1 MFLKNIIMKNI
12 EIKLASA
19 NDAIKI
25 EPIFSLYREF
35 YGMEKDS
42 PGTIDFLRKRL
53 GNNESILLYAE
64 RNGSIIGFAQ
74 LYPTFSSASLRKA
87 YVLNDLYVIETERK
101 QGIAKLLINESI
113 EIAQRDECVRISLS
127 TAKDNPAQTLY
138 EKMGFKESSFKFYN
152 YNI

>member
-1 MFLKNIIMKNI
+1 MKNI

-113 EIAQRDECVRISLS
+113 EIAERDECVRISLS
-127 TAKDNPAQTLY
+127 TTKDNPAQTLY
-138 EKMGFKESSFKFYN
+138 EKMGFKESLFKFYN

>member
-1 MFLKNIIMKNI
+1 MKDI

-53 GNNESILLYAE
+53 GSNESILLYAE
-64 RNGSIIGFAQ
+64 RNGSIIGFTQ

-87 YVLNDLYVIETERK
+87 FVLNDLYVIETERK

-113 EIAQRDECVRISLS
+113 EIAKRDECVRISLS
-127 TAKDNPAQTLY
+127 TAKDNPAQILY

>member
-1 MFLKNIIMKNI
+1 MFLKNIIMQDI
-12 EIKLASA
+12 EIKLASE

-42 PGTIDFLRKRL
+42 PGTIDFLGKRL

-64 RNGSIIGFAQ
+64 RNGNIIGFTQ

-101 QGIAKLLINESI
+101 KGIAKLLINESI
-113 EIAQRDECVRISLS
+113 EIAKRDECVRVSLS
-127 TAKDNPAQTLY
+127 TAKDNPAQNLY
-138 EKMGFKESSFKFYN
+138 EKMGFKESLFKFYN

>member
-1 MFLKNIIMKNI
+1 MQFDRNLGHSPLEKSSFNNTIMKAI

-25 EPIFSLYREF
+25 EPIFLLYREF
-35 YGMEKDS
+35 YGMEKDRR
-42 PGTIDFLRKRL
+42 GTIDFLRKRL

-64 RNGSIIGFAQ
+64 RNGNIIGFTQ

-101 QGIAKLLINESI
+101 KGIAKLLINES
-113 EIAQRDECVRISLS
+113 
-127 TAKDNPAQTLY
+127 
-138 EKMGFKESSFKFYN
+138 KFGR
-152 YNI
+152 